1 MLSWRKLPS
10 VGSLRKV
17 DLNMKPNR
25 RGCPFSIGIACIDCR
40 RVAIQPTPRAKT
52 PSTQVPCPTP
62 RNMPRT
68 RSNTRLKGPVA
79 TSRRPV
85 AISTETQRR
94 ARPKSSEVRE
104 RPVRRRNTLRLL
116 SILRGPGRRLT
127 HTPQDNST
135 RFSPSGPRTPP
146 RRWGIR
152 PSSHT
157 AGRHRP
163 QRDCSATAVRAASG
177 PAESTRHA

>member
-1 MLSWRKLPS
+1 
-10 VGSLRKV
+10 
-17 DLNMKPNR
+17 MKPNR
-25 RGCPFSIGIACIDCR
+25 QGCPFSTGIACIDCR
-40 RVAIQPTPRAKT
+40 RVAIRPTPRAKT
-52 PSTQVPCPTP
+52 PSAMRQVHGPIPH
-62 RNMPRT
+62 NMPRT

-85 AISTETQRR
+85 AISTEAQRR
-94 ARPKSSEVRE
+94 ARPRPSKVRE

-116 SILRGPGRRLT
+116 SILRRPGRQLT

-146 RRWGIR
+146 RRWGIH